1 MTSAT
6 SEFKGQ
12 TANAMATHVNGTLLI
27 SKVVFVVILF
37 VLSFLFSVLPLKFK
51 NYASK
56 ANRVVVHYGS
66 CVSSGVFLGT
76 CLLVLLPNVERML
89 RNAFTTSYPLKY
101 LFIAF
106 GFLLA
111 LFIEHLT
118 TSCVEE
124 VIYRHQ
130 YYDPAAKNFNVRKK
144 RIIRNP
150 DSPVD
155 DSEESDI
162 ENYCNTNQKS
172 RPKNHRTIGIILN
185 IVLSFHGIFEGFT
198 IGLFNDHA
206 HIVEL
211 YVAIMIHKLLVSLG
225 LGFKLVSESFELR
238 EILICSLIFSAM
250 SPIGAAV
257 AMAISTN
264 QNLQNNIVGGISIAI
279 ASGTFLYLT
288 FVDMIPKDLNE
299 IENGRRMLNVFSLVI
314 GFAFIGCVTLF
325 LI

>member
-1 MTSAT
+1 MVTAT
-6 SEFKGQ
+6 SDFKSP
-12 TANAMATHVNGTLLI
+12 TAKATPIQGTLLI

-51 NYASK
+51 NYTSK
-56 ANRVVVHYGS
+56 ANRVVIHYGN

-89 RNAFTTSYPLKY
+89 RNSFTTSYPLTY
-101 LFIAF
+101 LLIAS

-118 TSCVEE
+118 TSCLEKINHRYQSYE
-124 VIYRHQ
+124 
-130 YYDPAAKNFNVRKK
+130 PAGKNLNIQRK

-162 ENYCNTNQKS
+162 EDYWNKNNSKS
-172 RPKNHRTIGIILN
+172 KPRNHRTIGIILN

-198 IGLFNDHA
+198 IGLFNDHV

-211 YVAIMIHKLLVSLG
+211 YAAIMIHKLLVSLG
-225 LGFKLVSESFELR
+225 LGFKLVSECFELR
-238 EILICSLIFSAM
+238 EIIICSLIFSAM

-257 AMAISTN
+257 AMAINAN
-264 QNLQNNIVGGISIAI
+264 QNLQNNVISGICIAI

-299 IENGRRMLNVFSLVI
+299 TENGQRMLNVFCLVI
-314 GFAFIGCVTLF
+314 GFAITSCITLF